1 MKGTFGRTF
10 TVTGTVL
17 ICMMILL
24 GSVYRLMLRSY
35 LVSEQTSSL
44 RESADAVTEL
54 TENYLSGG
62 YGSRDSS
69 SSFHTNLAFAAQVA
83 DVDTIICNA
92 QGTVIVC
99 SCQELRCEH
108 LGLIVETSFLN
119 NVMANG
125 VRIDSGIIDGLYT
138 DNRYIVTEPISV
150 DGVAYGI
157 VITSAPVKL
166 IDTVLDSVT
175 EMFIL
180 VAMVVLMVV
189 LILLRVY
196 TKNQERPL
204 RAVVNTA
211 WQFSHG
217 DLQARVPVSEKS
229 TPEMEELASAFNNMA
244 ESLERSEYQRQE
256 FVANVSHELKTPMTT
271 IGGYVDGILDGTI
284 PKEKERQ
291 YLTIVSDEVKRLSRL
306 VRSMLDISK
315 LQDQQSIPAE
325 RMTRFDIGELAGQ
338 VLLTFEQKITQKNL
352 DVQVNFPEYPAY
364 AMADRDSINQV
375 IYNLVDNAVK
385 FVDDGG
391 ILGLEIREGGGKLYI
406 SVSNTGNT
414 IPPEELPLVFD
425 RFHKIDK
432 SRSRNS
438 SGWGLGLYIVKVL
451 VNYHGENISVE
462 SRDGK
467 TSFTFTLK
475 QVP

>member
-1 MKGTFGRTF
+1 
-10 TVTGTVL
+10 
-17 ICMMILL
+17 
-24 GSVYRLMLRSY
+24 
-35 LVSEQTSSL
+35 
-44 RESADAVTEL
+44 
-54 TENYLSGG
+54 
-62 YGSRDSS
+62 
-69 SSFHTNLAFAAQVA
+69 
-83 DVDTIICNA
+83 
-92 QGTVIVC
+92 
-99 SCQELRCEH
+99 
-108 LGLIVETSFLN
+108 
-119 NVMANG
+119 
-125 VRIDSGIIDGLYT
+125 
-138 DNRYIVTEPISV
+138 
-150 DGVAYGI
+150 
-157 VITSAPVKL
+157 
-166 IDTVLDSVT
+166 
-175 EMFIL
+175 
-180 VAMVVLMVV
+180 
-189 LILLRVY
+189 
-196 TKNQERPL
+196 
-204 RAVVNTA
+204 
-211 WQFSHG
+211 
-217 DLQARVPVSEKS
+217 
-229 TPEMEELASAFNNMA
+229 
-244 ESLERSEYQRQE
+244 
-256 FVANVSHELKTPMTT
+256 MTT